1 MTWQEFTL
9 KLLTDLSANVAWPIV
24 ILVIGYSY
32 HDQFRDFLGRLI
44 KVGPKGAEAVPPQN
58 KQITPSIESGAGLS
72 VPDLPDRM
80 QQNQLVRG

>member
-44 KVGPKGAEAVPPQN
+44 KVGPKGAEAVLN
-58 KQITPSIESGAGLS
+58 WT
-72 VPDLPDRM
+72 PDLGPR
-80 QQNQLVRG
+80 VKV